1 MIAPAKDKNI
11 LVIISNPQVN
21 YLLER
26 VLQSAGYTVSKF
38 STFRD
43 ANKHLEKGNTNLII
57 VGETVENQ
65 SGLEEAA
72 KIIERYPAIPVLLF
86 ADQDNMGLIREAL
99 HLGLSDYLCLP
110 LKTDEILRAVQ
121 NSLEKAARSKEWV
134 LLESR
139 RATGHLHQR
148 VDELESLARLGQS
161 ITAELEVDS
170 VLTAIVEAAV
180 ELTGAEEGSLLLHDP
195 PTDQLYMR
203 ASKNF
208 QEDFVRTFRLPIQ
221 DTLAGSVLQ
230 SAQPVVIDETSPKK
244 IKTSYLVHSLIYVP
258 LLLNEKVIGVLG
270 VDNRKNRLPFLA
282 HDVQLLSTLAEYA
295 VIALQNSYLFASS
308 QAERNKLGT
317 VLRRIQDGVVVIDN
331 TKSVLILNQAAESSL
346 GVNAV
351 DVIGKPIEDILPQAE
366 VLALLDTHTG
376 SLSNRTEY
384 TAADGRV
391 FSAQY
396 SRIPEVGAA
405 LTFHDITYLRKL
417 DRMKNEFVGTVSH
430 DLRSP
435 LTAILGY
442 AELVERAG
450 PVNDLQAEFIRRVQS
465 SVVNISHLVDDL
477 VNLGRI
483 QTGLDSGIEL
493 FDLKKALQTA
503 IEPLLPALTI
513 REIQLLINLPD
524 ELPQFYGNAVQ
535 IRRMFDNIIDN
546 CIKYS
551 NPQGIIQI
559 NGQLEQDQI
568 ILQFIDAGIGIS
580 QKDLPY
586 VFDKFFRGSNN
597 TNEMSGTGLGLAIV
611 KSVVEAHS
619 GRVWIESTSGLGTTL
634 TVVLPLVEPPPA
646 E

>member
-26 VLQSAGYTVSKF
+26 VLQSAGYTVSKY

-43 ANKHLEKGNTNLII
+43 ANKHLEKGNSNLII
-57 VGETVENQ
+57 IGETVENQ

-86 ADQDNMGLIREAL
+86 AEQDNTGLIREAL
-99 HLGLSDYLCLP
+99 HLGLSDYLCSP
-110 LKTDEILRAVQ
+110 LKADEILRAVQ
-121 NSLEKAARSKEWV
+121 NSLEKAARAKEWV

-139 RATGHLHQR
+139 RATGVLHQR

-161 ITAELEVDS
+161 ITAELEIDS

-195 PTDQLYMR
+195 ATDQLYMR

-208 QEDFVRTFRLPIQ
+208 QEDFIRTFRLPVQ

-230 SAQPVVIDETSPKK
+230 SGQPVVIDETSPKK

-258 LLLNEKVIGVLG
+258 LLLNEKAIGVLG

-331 TKSVLILNQAAESSL
+331 TKNVLILNQAAESSL

-351 DVIGKPIEDILPQAE
+351 DVIGKPIEDIIPQAE
-366 VLALLDTHTG
+366 VLALMNTHTG

-450 PVNDLQAEFIRRVQS
+450 PVNELQAEFIRRVQS

-483 QTGLDSGIEL
+483 QTGLDSGIEV
-493 FDLKKALQTA
+493 FDLKKALETA
-503 IEPLLPALTI
+503 IEPLLPTLTI
-513 REIQLLINLPD
+513 RENQLLLNLSD

-535 IRRMFDNIIDN
+535 IRRMFNNIIDN
-546 CIKYS
+546 CIKFS
-551 NPQGIIQI
+551 KPRGIIQV

-568 ILQFIDAGIGIS
+568 ILQFIDAGLGIS

-586 VFDKFFRGSNN
+586 VFDKFFRGSNI
-597 TNEMSGTGLGLAIV
+597 TGEMSGTGLGLAIV

-619 GRVWIESTSGLGTTL
+619 GRVWIESNSGQGTTL
-634 TVVLPLVEPPPA
+634 TVVLPLMEPPPA

>member
-26 VLQSAGYTVSKF
+26 VLQSAGYTVSKY

-43 ANKHLEKGNTNLII
+43 ANKHLEKGNSNLII
-57 VGETVENQ
+57 IGETVENQ

-86 ADQDNMGLIREAL
+86 AEQDNTGLIREAL
-99 HLGLSDYLCLP
+99 HLGLSDYLCSP
-110 LKTDEILRAVQ
+110 LKADEILRAVQ
-121 NSLEKAARSKEWV
+121 NSLEKAARAKEWV

-139 RATGHLHQR
+139 RATGVLHQR

-161 ITAELEVDS
+161 ITAELEIDS

-195 PTDQLYMR
+195 ATDQLYMR

-208 QEDFVRTFRLPIQ
+208 QEDFIRTFRLPVQ

-230 SAQPVVIDETSPKK
+230 SGQPVVIDETSPKK

-258 LLLNEKVIGVLG
+258 LLLNEKAIGVLG

-331 TKSVLILNQAAESSL
+331 TKNVLILNQAAESSL

-351 DVIGKPIEDILPQAE
+351 DVIGKPIEDIIPQAE
-366 VLALLDTHTG
+366 VLALMNTHTG

-396 SRIPEVGAA
+396 SRIPEVGAV

-450 PVNDLQAEFIRRVQS
+450 PVNELQAEFIRRVQS

-483 QTGLDSGIEL
+483 QTGLDSGIEV
-493 FDLKKALQTA
+493 FDLKKALETA
-503 IEPLLPALTI
+503 IEPLLPTLTI
-513 REIQLLINLPD
+513 RENQLLLNLSD

-535 IRRMFDNIIDN
+535 IRRMFNNIIDN
-546 CIKYS
+546 CIKFS
-551 NPQGIIQI
+551 KPRGIIQV

-568 ILQFIDAGIGIS
+568 ILQFIDAGLGIS

-586 VFDKFFRGSNN
+586 VFDKFFRGSNI
-597 TNEMSGTGLGLAIV
+597 TGEMSGTGLGLAIV

-619 GRVWIESTSGLGTTL
+619 GRVWIESNSGQGTTL
-634 TVVLPLVEPPPA
+634 TVVLPLMEPPPA

>member
-1 MIAPAKDKNI
+1 MIAPAKNINI
-11 LVIISNPQVN
+11 LVIINNQQVN

-26 VLQSAGYTVSKF
+26 VLQSAGYSVNKYSNIK
-38 STFRD
+38 D
-43 ANKHLEKGNTNLII
+43 AHKHLEKGSSHLVII
-57 VGETVENQ
+57 GEIINGQ
-65 SGLEEAA
+65 NGLDEAA
-72 KIIERYPAIPVLLF
+72 KIIERYPALPVLLF
-86 ADQDNMGLIREAL
+86 ADRDSPELIKDAL

-110 LKTDEILRAVQ
+110 LKSDEILCAVQ
-121 NSLEKAARSKEWV
+121 NSLEKASRAKEWV

-139 RATGHLHQR
+139 RATGHLNQR

-180 ELTGAEEGSLLLHDP
+180 ELTGAEEGSLLLIDP
-195 PTDQLYMR
+195 ETNQLYMR

-208 QEDFVRTFRLPIQ
+208 QDDFVRTFRLPIQ

-244 IKTSYLVHSLIYVP
+244 IKTSYLVHSLVYVP
-258 LLLNEKVIGVLG
+258 LFLNEKVIGVLG
-270 VDNRKNRLPFLA
+270 VDNRNNRLPFLA

-295 VIALQNSYLFASS
+295 VIALQNSDLFATS

-317 VLRRIQDGVVVIDN
+317 ILRRIQDGVVVIDISKN
-331 TKSVLILNQAAESSL
+331 ILILNQAAESSL
-346 GVNAV
+346 GLNAAE
-351 DVIGKPIEDILPQAE
+351 VIGKPVEEILPQPE
-366 VLALLDTHTG
+366 ILALLDTHTG

-384 TAADGRV
+384 TTADGRV
-391 FSAQY
+391 FSAQH
-396 SRIPEVGAA
+396 SRIPEVGSA

-450 PVNDLQAEFIRRVQS
+450 PVNELQAEFIRRVQS

-483 QTGLDSGIEL
+483 QTGMDSGIEL
-493 FDLKKALQTA
+493 FDLKSTLQKA
-503 IEPLLPALTI
+503 IEPYLPALTLQ
-513 REIQLLINLPD
+513 ELQLQIDLPE
-524 ELPQFYGNAVQ
+524 ELPEFYGSQVQ
-535 IRRMFDNIIDN
+535 IRRMFDNILDN

-551 NPQGIIQI
+551 HPQGIIQVK
-559 NGQLEQDQI
+559 GQLEQKQI
-568 ILQFIDAGIGIS
+568 ILQFSDAGIGIS
-580 QKDLPY
+580 QKDLPF

-597 TNEMSGTGLGLAIV
+597 TSEMSGTGLGLAIV
-611 KSVVEAHS
+611 KTVVEAHS
-619 GRVWIESTSGLGTTL
+619 GRVWIESEPGQGTTL
-634 TVVLPLVEPPPA
+634 TVVLPLLEPLPA

>member
-11 LVIISNPQVN
+11 LVVINNPQVN

-26 VLQSAGYTVSKF
+26 VLQSAGYAVSKI
-38 STFRD
+38 TNLRD
-43 ANKHLEKGNTNLII
+43 VQKHLELGTTNLVILGDQ
-57 VGETVENQ
+57 VDGQ
-65 SGLEEAA
+65 DGMDEAA
-72 KIIERYPAIPVLLF
+72 IIIERYPAIPVLLF
-86 ADQDNMGLIREAL
+86 TEQDSPDILREAL
-99 HLGLSDYLCLP
+99 YLGLSDTLCPP
-110 LKTDEILRAVQ
+110 LKTETILRAVE
-121 NSLEKAARSKEWV
+121 NSLEKAARAKEWV

-148 VDELESLARLGQS
+148 VGELESLARLGQS
-161 ITAELEVDS
+161 ITSELELDS

-195 PTDQLYMR
+195 DTNQLYMR
-203 ASKNF
+203 AGKNF
-208 QEDFVRTFRLPIQ
+208 QDDFVRTFRLPVQ

-230 SAQPVVIDETSPKK
+230 SGQPMVIDETSPKK

-258 LLLNEKVIGVLG
+258 LLLNEKTIGVLG
-270 VDNRKNRLPFLA
+270 VDNRHNRLPFLS

-295 VIALQNSYLFASS
+295 VIALQNSTLFASS

-317 VLRRIQDGVVVIDN
+317 ILRRIQDGVVVIDN
-331 TKSVLILNQAAESSL
+331 AKNVLLLNQAAESSL
-346 GVNAV
+346 GVNAS
-351 DVIGKPIEDILPQAE
+351 DVIGKPIEEILPQAE

-384 TAADGRV
+384 TSSDGRV

-396 SRIPEVGAA
+396 SRIPDVGAA
-405 LTFHDITYLRKL
+405 FTFHDITYLRKL

-450 PVNDLQAEFIRRVQS
+450 PVNELQAEFIRRVQS
-465 SVVNISHLVDDL
+465 SVVHISHLVDDL

-493 FDLKKALQTA
+493 FDLRNTLQA
-503 IEPLLPALTI
+503 SIDSFLPTI
-513 REIQLLINLPD
+513 TSRETEIKTNLPG
-524 ELPQFYGNAVQ
+524 ELPPYYGSSVQ
-535 IRRMFDNIIDN
+535 IRRLFDNIIDN
-546 CIKYS
+546 GIKYS
-551 NPQGIIQI
+551 RPGGVIQI
-559 NGQLEQDQI
+559 NGQVEQNQI
-568 ILQFIDAGIGIS
+568 ILQFVDDGIGIPP
-580 QKDLPY
+580 KDLPY
-586 VFDKFFRGSNN
+586 VFDKFFRG
-597 TNEMSGTGLGLAIV
+597 TNLTDEMNGTGLGLAIV
-611 KSVVEAHS
+611 KSVVDAHS
-619 GRVWIESTSGLGTTL
+619 GRVWIDSVPGKGTTL
-634 TVVLPLVEPPPA
+634 TVVLPLLEPPPS